1 MKRTITFY
9 LGAFCVL
16 GASLSAGAKDKDHLD
31 VIARPVESVMTIAP
45 GDRGYIPSVCA
56 SGEVVTGGGPT
67 GIPASVDIAYSSLF
81 TDGVNSGWAVEWK
94 NNGTETVV
102 VSAEVTALCTK
113 GTITLA
119 AQAHYP
125 SF

>member
-1 MKRTITFY
+1 MKRKNPLY
-9 LGAFCVL
+9 LGAICVL
-16 GASLSAGAKDKDHLD
+16 GASLAAGAKDNDALG

-45 GDRGYIPSVCA
+45 GERGYIPSACA
-56 SGEVVTGGGPT
+56 SGEVVVGGGPT

-94 NNGTETVV
+94 NNGAETVV
-102 VSAEVTALCTK
+102 VSATVTALCAK
-113 GTITLA
+113 GTITVA
-119 AQAHYP
+119 PEAHYP